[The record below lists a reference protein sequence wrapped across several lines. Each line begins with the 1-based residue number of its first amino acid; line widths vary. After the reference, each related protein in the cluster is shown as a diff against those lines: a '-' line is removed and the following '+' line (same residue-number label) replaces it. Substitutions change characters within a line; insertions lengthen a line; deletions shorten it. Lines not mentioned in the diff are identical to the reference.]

1 MYDAILVP
9 IDGSD
14 VAEAA
19 LEHALSL
26 AIETDATVHVLFVA
40 DTAQDSVTVVGTDV
54 VDALVREGQSVVERA
69 AATGAD
75 RDVPVETA
83 VRQGTPAEVIV
94 DYAGEVGVDLVV
106 LGTHGRGGLRRYL
119 LGSVTE
125 SVLRTTDVPTL
136 AVGPLDE
143 E

>member
-19 LEHALSL
+19 LDHALSL
-26 AIETDATVHVLFVA
+26 ATETDATVHVLFVA

-69 AATGAD
+69 AATA
-75 RDVPVETA
+75 TA
-83 VRQGTPAEVIV
+83 VPTTAATATATAAATLKYTGKWSVRRWPA
-94 DYAGEVGVDLVV
+94 
-106 LGTHGRGGLRRYL
+106 
-119 LGSVTE
+119 
-125 SVLRTTDVPTL
+125 
-136 AVGPLDE
+136 
-143 E
+143 

>member
-26 AIETDATVHVLFVA
+26 ATETDATVHVLFVA

-69 AATGAD
+69 AATAAD

>member
-69 AATGAD
+69 AATAAD